1 MNVKEK
7 LSCKCCNNVFKK
19 PITLICCGNNI
30 CKQHIDELI
39 NENSSN
45 NFSCPLCLQE
55 NTNQNFN
62 INKLVESLIESDLHR
77 FKLDPKYEITINKL
91 KMEIESLEAII
102 KDPENIIYEE
112 ISELKRQVD
121 LDRESLK
128 SEIDTQADG
137 LIQQLE
143 SYEKMFKYEYKTNI
157 DLKNYND
164 LVESSRKQ
172 LMEFEECLNLFSVE
186 KEERDVRSSEIERTL
201 KILQPEIQDLKNA
214 LLTNLRILYEP
225 VEKRRDRM
233 LGKLVTEV
241 KINLASF
248 IFTI

>member
-1 MNVKEK
+1 MNINEI
-7 LSCKCCNNVFKK
+7 LSCKYCNQVFEQ
-19 PITLICCGNNI
+19 PINLICCGKKI
-30 CKQHIDELI
+30 CKQHIEELI
-39 NENSSN
+39 KEKSTNT
-45 NFSCPLCLQE
+45 FSCPMCLQE
-55 NTNQNFN
+55 NTNQNFHRDE
-62 INKLVESLIESDLHR
+62 LVEKLIEIELHK
-77 FKLDPKYEITINKL
+77 FKLDPKYELTFHNLRK
-91 KMEIESLEAII
+91 EIESLEAII

-112 ISELKRQVD
+112 IRELKRQVD

-186 KEERDVRSSEIERTL
+186 NEERDVRSSEIERTL
-201 KILQPEIQDLKNA
+201 KILHPEIQDLKNA
-214 LLTNLRILYEP
+214 LFTNLRILYEP